1 MSGLARKGSLLLA
14 GALAAAT
21 ALTAPAFAA
30 SQAASHGPRAPR
42 ATAPALTPALTQI
55 SSDPYSDSQAQ
66 HATEVEPDTFS
77 SGSTIVSAFQVGR
90 VTGGGASNIG
100 WATSSDGGQSWTHGF
115 MPATTANT
123 GGPYGQVSDASVAY
137 DAKDGVWMVSWLGIT
152 TGSNVDVELSRST
165 DGGHTWGNPVAV
177 STNASYDKNWTVC
190 DDHATSPYYGH
201 CYTEYDDAG
210 AGDIE
215 HMRTSTD
222 GGATWGNELGPADN
236 PSGLGGQPVVQPG
249 GTVVVPFS
257 SASSDAEDA
266 FVSTDGGA
274 SWGASVQIATVSHH
288 TVSGLEDAAA
298 DTAKLPPRDTLRE
311 SSLPS
316 AEIDASGTVY
326 AVWSDCRFRSG
337 CTSNDIIMST
347 STDGTSWS
355 TPVRVPIDAAT
366 STVDHFTPGIG
377 VDPSSSGSTARLGL
391 TYYYYP
397 NASCTDTTCQLD
409 AGYVSSTD
417 GGATWTAPLQLAG
430 PMTLAWLPNTSQGR
444 MFGDYISTSVLAGG
458 NAVPVIPVAHA
469 PNGSTFDVAMYA
481 PTGGLPVGQAS
492 GNTVTVASPGNQTS
506 TAGTAVSLQ
515 ISGSDSA
522 SGQSLTY
529 SATGLPAGLSISASG
544 LISGTPTTAGTSS
557 VTVKATD
564 GTGASG
570 QMSFTWTINPSGG
583 TETVTV
589 TGPGNQTSTV
599 GTAAA
604 LQITG
609 SDSASKPLTYSATGL
624 PAGLSISASGLIS
637 GTPTTAGT
645 STVTVTASSGTA
657 SGSTTFTWT
666 VNPSSGCSSPGQ
678 KLGNPGFETGT
689 ASPWTASAGVIDNSS
704 SEPAHSGSWK
714 AWLDGYGSTHT
725 DTLSQ
730 TVTIPAGCTATLNFY
745 LHIDTAETG
754 TTAYD
759 TLKLQVG
766 STTLATYSNLN
777 SNTGY
782 TLHSFNLS
790 SYAGQTVTLKF
801 TGTEDASLQT
811 SFVIDDTALNAS

>member
-1 MSGLARKGSLLLA
+1 MSGLARKGSLLLV

-21 ALTAPAFAA
+21 AFTAPASAA
-30 SQAASHGPRAPR
+30 VTTQAASHGPQVSPV
-42 ATAPALTPALTQI
+42 TAPALTQI

-66 HATEVEPDTFS
+66 HATEVEPDTYS
-77 SGSTIVSAFQVGR
+77 YGSTIVSAFQVGR

-100 WATSSDGGQSWTHGF
+100 WATSTDGGQSWTRGF

-123 GGPYGQVSDASVAY
+123 SGPYGQVSDASVAY

-152 TGSNVDVELSRST
+152 TGNNVDVELSRST

-190 DDHATSPYYGH
+190 DDHAASPYYGH

-222 GGATWGNELGPADN
+222 AGATWGNELGPADS
-236 PSGLGGQPVVQPG
+236 PSGLGGQPVVQPN

-257 SASSDAEDA
+257 SASSDAERS
-266 FVSTDGGA
+266 FTSTNGGA
-274 SWGASVQIATVSHH
+274 SWGSSVQIATVSHH
-288 TVSGLEDAAA
+288 TVSGLEDDAAA
-298 DTAKLPPRDTLRE
+298 DIGTRSPRDTLRE

-347 STDGTSWS
+347 STNGTSWS

-366 STVDHFTPGIG
+366 STVDHFTPGVG

-409 AGYVSSTD
+409 AGYVSSAD
-417 GGATWTAPLQLAG
+417 GGATWTAPVQLAG

-469 PNGSTFDVAMYA
+469 PSGSTFDVAMYA
-481 PTGGLPVGQAS
+481 PVGGLPIGQSS
-492 GNTVTVASPGNQTS
+492 GNTVTVTNPGNQTT

-515 ISGSDSA
+515 ISGTDSGGA
-522 SGQSLTY
+522 GLTY
-529 SATGLPAGLSISASG
+529 SATGLP
-544 LISGTPTTAGTSS
+544 T
-557 VTVKATD
+557 
-564 GTGASG
+564 
-570 QMSFTWTINPSGG
+570 
-583 TETVTV
+583 
-589 TGPGNQTSTV
+589 
-599 GTAAA
+599 
-604 LQITG
+604 
-609 SDSASKPLTYSATGL
+609 
-624 PAGLSISASGLIS
+624 GLSISASGLIS

-657 SGSTTFTWT
+657 SGSTSFTWT
-666 VNPSSGCSSPGQ
+666 VNPTSGCSNPGQ

-730 TVTIPAGCTATLNFY
+730 SVTIPAGCTATLAFY

-759 TLKLQVG
+759 KLAVTANG
-766 STTLATYSNLN
+766 TTLATYSNLN
-777 SNTGY
+777 KNTGY
-782 TLHSFNLS
+782 TLYSFNLS

-811 SFVIDDTALNAS
+811 GFVIDDTALNAS